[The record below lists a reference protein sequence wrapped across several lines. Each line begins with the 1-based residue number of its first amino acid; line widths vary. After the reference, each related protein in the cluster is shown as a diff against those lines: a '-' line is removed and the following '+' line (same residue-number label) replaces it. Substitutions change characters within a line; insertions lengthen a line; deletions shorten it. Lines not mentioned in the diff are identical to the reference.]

1 MKLALGTVQFGIDY
15 GISNKSGQSSLEEV
29 RAILAYAQ
37 SKGID
42 VLDTAHSYG
51 ESETVLGKSEKTSK
65 FKIVTKTKT
74 FDKVKRITS
83 KSGKQFKEVFFQS
96 LKKLNVDAVYGLMVH
111 HAEDLLKP
119 GSELLFE
126 TIRSFKDQG
135 LVQKIGVSAYHE
147 RQIRQILKNYTIDI
161 IQIPVSI
168 LDQRLIQNG
177 VLKDLKSLG
186 VEVHTRSAFLQGLIF
201 VNPKNLSSHF
211 DGVKPLLER
220 FQLTLKQEECS
231 AIEAALGFLGQF
243 KEIDRVVCGVT
254 SVKQLEEV
262 YLGASAKYNSLL
274 DGFNIDDEKILN
286 PSLWQ

>member
-1 MKLALGTVQFGIDY
+1 MKLALGSAQFGLDY
-15 GISNKSGQSSLEEV
+15 GISNQSGQSSLEEV

-42 VLDTAHSYG
+42 VLDTANSYG
-51 ESETVLGKSEKTSK
+51 ESETVLGESEKTSK
-65 FKIVTKTKT
+65 FKLVTKTKT
-74 FDKVKRITS
+74 FDKEQRITS
-83 KSGKQFKEVFFQS
+83 KSVDQFKEVFVQS
-96 LKKLNVDAVYGLMVH
+96 LKKLNVDSVYGLMIH

-126 TIRSFKDQG
+126 IMRSFKCQG

-147 RQIRQILKNYTIDI
+147 RQIRQILKNYSIDI
-161 IQIPVSI
+161 IQVPVSI

-177 VLKDLKSLG
+177 VLTDLKSLG

-201 VNPKNLSSHF
+201 MNPKNLSSHF

-220 FQLTLKQEECS
+220 FQLSLKQEGYS
-231 AIEAALGFLGQF
+231 AIEAALGYLGQF

-254 SVKQLEEV
+254 NVKQLEEV
-262 YLGASAKYNSLL
+262 YQGISAKYNSLF
-274 DGFNIDDEKILN
+274 DGFKIDDEKILN

>member
-29 RAILAYAQ
+29 RTILEYAEA
-37 SKGID
+37 KGID
-42 VLDTAHSYG
+42 LLDTAHGYG
-51 ESETVLGKSEKTSK
+51 ESEAVLGKSEKASK

-74 FDKVKRITS
+74 FDKEQQITS
-83 KSGKQFKEVFFQS
+83 KSVEQFKEVFFQS
-96 LKKLNVDAVYGLMVH
+96 LKKLNVDSVYGLMIH
-111 HAEDLLKP
+111 HADDLLKP
-119 GSELLFE
+119 GSEVLFE
-126 TIRSFKDQG
+126 AMRSFKAQG

-147 RQIRQILKNYTIDI
+147 RQIQKILNSYSIDI
-161 IQIPVSI
+161 IQVPVSI

-201 VNPKNLSSHF
+201 MDPTNLSSHF

-220 FQLTLKQEECS
+220 FQLTLKQEGCS
-231 AIEAALGFLGQF
+231 AIEAALGYLGQF

-262 YLGASAKYNSLL
+262 YLGISANYNSLF